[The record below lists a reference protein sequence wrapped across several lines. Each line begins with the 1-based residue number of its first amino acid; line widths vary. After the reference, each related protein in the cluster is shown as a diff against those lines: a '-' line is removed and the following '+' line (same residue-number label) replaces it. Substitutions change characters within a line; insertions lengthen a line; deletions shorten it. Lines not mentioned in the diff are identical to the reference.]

1 MRNREETRAQA
12 TASVID
18 QGVRDDV
25 GVLLIGH
32 GTRDSVGTSQFFELA
47 TLLANRLRPL
57 AVQSALLEFQEP
69 TIGQAWEALVSRGV
83 QHVHVAP
90 LLLFA
95 AGHAKRDIP
104 DTLIECQAKTPG
116 ILFDQARPL
125 SRHPAMIEL
134 AQLRLAS
141 ALCKSKAAADRTAVV
156 MVGRGS
162 HDPCAQADMR
172 VLAEVVS
179 RRVDVGL
186 VATAFYAMANP
197 RLPEVMEQLAS
208 SGRYDTIAVQPHLL
222 FEGRLFQAILG
233 QIEEASKRHPSIQWI
248 HSEYLG
254 PDPLVAEAI
263 AKRVLAVGG

>member
-162 HDPCAQADMR
+162 HDPCTSRHAGPGGSGVA
-172 VLAEVVS
+172 S
-179 RRVDVGL
+179 RRCR
-186 VATAFYAMANP
+186 TRRNC
-197 RLPEVMEQLAS
+197 
-208 SGRYDTIAVQPHLL
+208 LL
-222 FEGRLFQAILG
+222 RHG
-233 QIEEASKRHPSIQWI
+233 QSTTS
-248 HSEYLG
+248 
-254 PDPLVAEAI
+254 
-263 AKRVLAVGG
+263 